1 VNSQNSAARLT
12 IVSIPPRSRF
22 GTEAFVTLPQRLSLV
37 CFAGYCTLSIAAA
50 HFNLLPQNASTC
62 QTSATCAGSQDITGK
77 ILIKKK
83 LTKRSVTASV
93 SIYQR
98 GTAVELGKD
107 AEADPLAF
115 ERSHVVIYLEGPART
130 GPSTTLTMQ
139 QVNRRFSPDLVV
151 IPVGSTVSFP
161 NMDPIFHNIFSLSK
175 PKTFDLGSYNKGE
188 SRSVVFSKPGVVS
201 VYCHLHPNMAA
212 TVVVTPTRWYA
223 QSDRSGQFRI
233 QDVPSGQ
240 YTIVAWHKAAGFF
253 RKSILVE
260 PGHNSVADF
269 FIPIGDDQ
277 PEKVPESGSSM
288 SMVGDR

>member
-1 VNSQNSAARLT
+1 
-12 IVSIPPRSRF
+12 
-22 GTEAFVTLPQRLSLV
+22 VTLPQRLSLV
-37 CFAGYCTLSIAAA
+37 CLAGCSTLSIVAA
-50 HFNLLPQNASTC
+50 HSNLMPQNASTC
-62 QTSATCAGSQDITGK
+62 QTSATCAGSQEITGT
-77 ILIKKK
+77 ILIKAK

-107 AEADPLAF
+107 VEEDPLVF
-115 ERSHVVIYLEGPART
+115 ERSHVVIYLEGPANI
-130 GPSTTLTMQ
+130 GPPTTLTML

-175 PKTFDLGSYNKGE
+175 PKTFDLGSYNQGE

-201 VYCHLHPNMAA
+201 VYCHLHPNMEG
-212 TVVVTPTRWYA
+212 TIVVTPTRWYA
-223 QSDRSGQFRI
+223 QPDRSGQFRI

-253 RKSILVE
+253 RKSILVA
-260 PGHNSVADF
+260 PGHDSVADF

-277 PEKVPESGSSM
+277 PEKVPVNGSSM
-288 SMVGDR
+288 SMVEDR